1 MSIALRTQQKLV
13 FIILALVTILALG
26 FILVSTVAHID
37 VWHMLLSW
45 GPRIMYGGN

>member
-13 FIILALVTILALG
+13 FIILALLTILALS
-26 FILVSTVAHID
+26 FVLLSTVAHID
-37 VWHMLLSW
+37 VWHMFLSV